1 MTQTMNILLA
11 DDDKDDCLFFS
22 DILSTLSEDTSLT
35 IVKDGEQLISQLAK
49 NVENLPEVLFLDLNM
64 PKKNGYDCLAEIK
77 SHASMNK
84 IPVIIFSTSY
94 DEEKAN
100 QLYDNGA
107 HYYICKPTNFREL
120 QSAVQKALQL
130 LQKSDARPPRQDFLI
145 TKLKTILR

>member
-64 PKKNGYDCLAEIK
+64 PKKNGYDCLTEIK

-120 QSAVQKALQL
+120 QSAVQRALQL